1 MDEEAISVL
10 KRCLRMIGRLDE
22 ELKEVDARIAMLIS
36 SCEEDAKRISG
47 VPGVAQVSASAIL
60 AEIGDPM

>member
-1 MDEEAISVL
+1 
-10 KRCLRMIGRLDE
+10 MIGRLDE